1 MSSLK
6 ESIQKYYMSSK
17 GYYSKLEKGSFKRL
31 FQKYYIF
38 LRGDEEE
45 KGLIL
50 DVGCGVGQ
58 VTNNLGKEGM
68 EAVGVDV
75 SPIGVRTAHKN
86 RNRDSQVHFV
96 VASGYNLPFR
106 ERVFQTVGCLNVLEH
121 MQRPE
126 KCIREMVRVTSENM
140 VVACPNL
147 LCPIYGRNVR
157 EKLSRF
163 KRLGSN
169 LFGRGDRNEFQHVEP
184 IMGESDET
192 IGRDLDATTITTPWN
207 VRHLLEVN
215 GIEISHFSSY
225 IGPYKIIDDLS
236 KFPFLRSLG
245 GGVFLKG
252 RKKQARNNG
261 EKHIEL

>member
-6 ESIQKYYMSSK
+6 EPIQKYYMSSK
-17 GYYSKLEKGSFKRL
+17 DYYSKLEKGPFGRL
-31 FQKYYIF
+31 FKKYYIS

-45 KGLIL
+45 KGFIL

-58 VTNNLGKEGM
+58 VINKLGEEGI

-75 SPIGVRTAHKN
+75 SPIGVRIAHMN
-86 RNRDSQVHFV
+86 RYCGSQVHFV
-96 VASGYNLPFR
+96 VASGYHLPFR
-106 ERVFQTVGCLNVLEH
+106 ERIFQTVGCLNVLVH
-121 MQRPE
+121 MHHPE
-126 KCIREMVRVTSENM
+126 KCIREMVNVVSENL

-147 LCPIYGRNVR
+147 LCPIYGRDIR

-169 LFGRGDRNEFQHVEP
+169 LLGKGHRDKFQHIEP
-184 IMGESDET
+184 IMGESNTT
-192 IGRDLDATTITTPWN
+192 IGGDLDATTITTSWN
-207 VRHLLEVN
+207 VRHLLKLN

-225 IGPYKIIDDLS
+225 IGPNKIIDILS
-236 KFPFLRSLG
+236 KLPFFRILG

-252 RKKQARNNG
+252 RKRKKGNNQ
-261 EKHIEL
+261 KN